1 MRARAMRAA
10 ALTLALLAAP
20 RAWAQEAETCP
31 DGRAPVGK
39 LGIEDLRCSSGHCLR
54 GFAFEGG
61 RLITTF
67 TTEPRVQTL
76 APPADAVLE
85 PGDVIVA
92 VDGKLS
98 TTREA
103 AERLARVEPGDRVR
117 LRIRRDGTERE
128 VTITAIASC
137 DRIRH
142 RVFALDPEAQRR
154 WSEAMERLGERFVGS
169 FDWEGLSRPLG
180 ERKLDGLDEGLKRFD
195 WEGLSRAWE
204 GVQVPLEGF
213 DFEFDTH
220 DFRFDM
226 LRGVEPPFELGVEL
240 TCGFF
245 CGWRQGPEGEPV
257 WHGQHP
263 PKVARVVEGGPA
275 NRAGLRAGDVLLL
288 LDGHSFV
295 GEEGG
300 RALGRLAPG
309 RGLTLHYLEGG
320 ETLATT
326 TITPRAPVPR

>member
-1 MRARAMRAA
+1 MRGRALGAA
-10 ALTLALLAAP
+10 ALTLALIATP
-20 RAWAQEAETCP
+20 RAWAQEAKVCP

-39 LGIEDLRCSSGHCLR
+39 LGIEELRCSSGHCLR

-67 TTEPRVQTL
+67 TTEPRVRTL
-76 APPADAVLE
+76 APPADAFLE
-85 PGDVIVA
+85 PGDIIVA
-92 VDGKLS
+92 VDDKLS

-117 LRIRRDGTERE
+117 LRIRRDGRERE

-137 DRIRH
+137 DRR
-142 RVFALDPEAQRR
+142 RLVFA
-154 WSEAMERLGERFVGS
+154 
-169 FDWEGLSRPLG
+169 FDWEGFSRHLG
-180 ERKLDGLDEGLKRFD
+180 ERRLEGFDEELKRFD

-213 DFEFDTH
+213 DFDFEFDT
-220 DFRFDM
+220 
-226 LRGVEPPFELGVEL
+226 LRLRPFGRVEPPFELGVEL
-240 TCGFF
+240 TCGFS

-257 WHGQHP
+257 WRGQHP

-275 NRAGLRAGDVLLL
+275 DRAGLRAGDVLIL

-295 GEEGG
+295 GAEGG
-300 RALGRLAPG
+300 RALGRLRPG
-309 RGLTLHYLEGG
+309 RALALQYLKNG
-320 ETLATT
+320 ETLTTT
-326 TITPRAPVPR
+326 TITPRAPTSR

>member
-169 FDWEGLSRPLG
+169 FDWEGLSR
-180 ERKLDGLDEGLKRFD
+180 
-195 WEGLSRAWE
+195 AWE

-213 DFEFDTH
+213 DFEFDTL

-226 LRGVEPPFELGVEL
+226 LRGVEPPFELGLEL

-245 CGWRQGPEGEPV
+245 CGWRKDEDGEPV

-275 NRAGLRAGDVLLL
+275 DRAGLRASDVLLL

-309 RGLTLHYLEGG
+309 RALTLQYLKGG

-326 TITPRAPVPR
+326 TITPRPPVPR